1 MNDFWMLEMYIKAW
15 KESSLKVQLN
25 KLKDLDFADFRNLY
39 VIINDQ
45 CKFPNKPVPLKWQTK
60 PI

>member
-25 KLKDLDFADFRNLY
+25 KLKDLDFPDFRNLD
-39 VIINDQ
+39 VIIDD
-45 CKFPNKPVPLKWQTK
+45 
-60 PI
+60 